1 MPGPPKKPLELRILD
16 GSLNTTL
23 HGRPEDVVKFSSPG
37 KDTHPPDYLN
47 EYGIQFWNQH
57 YPELTKICVLQ
68 STDLDSFAYLCWL
81 VQKVRWADDECERN
95 GWVEESEKGTTRRPA
110 LAVQRADWVREL
122 IQFKTRFGMFP
133 SHRNELT
140 VNKAKTGIKVRKR
153 D

>member
-16 GSLNTTL
+16 GSLNTTV
-23 HGRPEDVVKFSSPG
+23 HGKPEDVVKFSAPSKG
-37 KDTHPPDYLN
+37 TTPPDYLDD
-47 EYGIQFWNQH
+47 YGVGFWNAH
-57 YPELTKICVLQ
+57 YRELVQTGVLQ

-81 VQKVRWADDECERN
+81 VQKVRWADEQCERMD
-95 GWVEESEKGTTRRPA
+95 WVEESDKGSTRRPA

-140 VNKAKTGIKVRKR
+140 INKPKTGIKTRQR
-153 D
+153 G